1 MKTGVP
7 VDLITIV
14 EFVVFSSDTQMATSA
29 DQKTTE
35 MPFYNSTPEQCIK
48 YIQKNIWETAQ
59 IKKITEYN
67 IQSDGIRRINVVDI
81 LKKVDD
87 VDHSKFR
94 GGAK

>member
-14 EFVVFSSDTQMATSA
+14 EFVVFASDTQMAISA
-29 DQKTTE
+29 TNKSTE
-35 MPFYNSTPEQCIK
+35 MPFYNSTPEQCVNFIL
-48 YIQKNIWETAQ
+48 KNVWETAQ